1 MQDGKRKQDG
11 KVAMQG
17 RGGMAHKCQKMWRCG
32 AGRAVRTR
40 LGRAPQAHLFEGF
53 TDGYFL
59 ICKLSL
65 FLLSSRP
72 HAA

>member
-11 KVAMQG
+11 KVAMQEGGWHTNVRKCGGVG
-17 RGGMAHKCQKMWRCG
+17 REEQSQ
-32 AGRAVRTR
+32 TR

-53 TDGYFL
+53 TDGYFP

-65 FLLSSRP
+65 FLLSIRP